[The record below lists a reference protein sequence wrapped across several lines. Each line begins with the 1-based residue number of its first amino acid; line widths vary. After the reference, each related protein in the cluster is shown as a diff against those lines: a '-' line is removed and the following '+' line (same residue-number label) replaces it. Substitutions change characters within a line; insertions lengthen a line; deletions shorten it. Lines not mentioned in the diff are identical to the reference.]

1 MASSV
6 RPSGPGP
13 APGLPGTSGT
23 SRRSIRLGSPS
34 KGGGA
39 QPKHFISTC
48 LLYVQEAVT
57 QFI

>member
-13 APGLPGTSGT
+13 APGLPGTSGS

-34 KGGGA
+34 KGGA
-39 QPKHFISTC
+39 QPK
-48 LLYVQEAVT
+48 QEKHVKVE
-57 QFI
+57 FRFSSILRH